1 MKKILALVLA
11 LSMLLCGV
19 AFAEQTAPVT
29 DETAPVTGEE
39 VVLTIWEKDV
49 AEVVA
54 YNYESVIDDW
64 AGKWNLIAAYIGEE
78 YAEDYE
84 VECTPGL
91 LPVMENALVVEI
103 ELLLDASANDPSGVL
118 VDTANYYHCH
128 AYDIAGTLTF
138 AAGRGVE
145 EAETYTLSS
154 IWDQWPNNVVRGEGD
169 GDFNFGP
176 AKTNIRAEEETLFWA
191 QITGLEIE
199 DMDEMKYIG
208 LNADGNLII
217 CYADKNVAKQPQ
229 DIGIAYIFERVV
241 EEAVEGEVVEGEV
254 VVPAA

>member
-1 MKKILALVLA
+1 MKKILALIMALA
-11 LSMLLCGV
+11 LLLCGV
-19 AFAEQTAPVT
+19 AVAEQAPATDGTAPA
-29 DETAPVTGEE
+29 DEA
-39 VVLTIWEKDV
+39 VVSIWEKDV

-54 YNYESVIDDW
+54 YNYESVIEDW
-64 AGKWNLIAAYIGEE
+64 AGQWKLVAAYIGEE
-78 YAEDYE
+78 YAEEYE
-84 VECTPGL
+84 VDCTPGL
-91 LPVMENALVVEI
+91 LTVKEDALVVEI

-138 AAGRGVE
+138 APEFGE
-145 EAETYTLSS
+145 EEPYTLSS

-176 AKTNIRAEEETLFWA
+176 AKTNIRAKNETLYWA
-191 QITGLEIE
+191 EITGIAIE

-208 LNADGNLII
+208 LNADGYLII

-229 DIGIAYIFERVV
+229 EIGIAYIFERVV
-241 EEAVEGEVVEGEV
+241 EEAVEGEAAADAAA
-254 VVPAA
+254 VPAA

>member
-11 LSMLLCGV
+11 ISMLLCGV
-19 AFAEQTAPVT
+19 AFAEQTPPAA
-29 DETAPVTGEE
+29 DDTAGTEE

-64 AGKWNLIAAYIGEE
+64 AGKWNLIAAYIGED
-78 YAEDYE
+78 YADEYE
-84 VECTPGL
+84 VDCTPGL
-91 LPVMENALVVEI
+91 LPVIVENALVVEI

-138 AAGRGVE
+138 AVELVGE
-145 EAETYTLSS
+145 EAEPYTLSS

-176 AKTNIRAEEETLFWA
+176 AKTNIRAEDETLFWA
-191 QITGLEIE
+191 AITGIEIE

-217 CYADKNVAKQPQ
+217 CYSDKNIAKQPQ
-229 DIGIAYIFERVV
+229 DVGIAYIFERVV
-241 EEAVEGEVVEGEV
+241 EEEVVEGEVVEGEV
-254 VVPAA
+254 VPAA

>member
-138 AAGRGVE
+138 AAELVGE
-145 EAETYTLSS
+145 EAEPYTLSS

-176 AKTNIRAEEETLFWA
+176 AKVSIKGDDDYLYWNTL
-191 QITGLEIE
+191 TGFDFEEIE
-199 DMDEMKYIG
+199 EFKYIG
-208 LNADGNLII
+208 MNLDGQIVITACEKNIATKEDAEIWFALVF
-217 CYADKNVAKQPQ
+217 DKVVA
-229 DIGIAYIFERVV
+229 E
-241 EEAVEGEVVEGEV
+241 
-254 VVPAA
+254 